1 MTLHHQT
8 KTFLGLLAARTE
20 PPLEKMTPVE
30 AREMTLRYYVPS
42 EYPITSRRDID
53 AGGVPARLY
62 SPPVDKNSQQNLGLC
77 IFIHGGGW
85 VFHTLDDYDDVC
97 RRLAMQ
103 SGHAVLSIDYRLAP
117 EFPFPTPL
125 EDCLKAAR
133 WARDN
138 AASLGCDANRMVVC
152 GDSAGGNLS
161 TLVAQHSGVEFKM
174 QLLVYPAT
182 DARCVTE
189 SYKRNAEGYLL
200 TAAAMEW
207 FYGHYLSG
215 FSSSGSSSSGSSSAR
230 ASVDNPLVSPLLASD
245 QILAKMPP
253 TLVITAEYDPL
264 CDEGEQYAQK
274 LNALGVPTTCVRYNG
289 QIHAFLRYGIMLD
302 DGYLA
307 IAQLA
312 DAIRRCL
319 AN

>member
-1 MTLHHQT
+1 MTLHVQT
-8 KTFLGLLAARTE
+8 KALLDLLAMRAE
-20 PPLEKMTPVE
+20 PALETMTPVE
-30 AREMTLRYYVPS
+30 AREMTLRYYIPS
-42 EYPITSRRDID
+42 DYEIFSRRDVD

-62 SPPVDKNSQQNLGLC
+62 FPSAEKNLGLC

-97 RRLAMQ
+97 RRLAVQ
-103 SGHAVLSIDYRLAP
+103 SGQAVLSIDYRLAP
-117 EFPFPTPL
+117 EFAFPTPL
-125 EDCLKAAR
+125 DDCMTAVK

-138 AASLGCDANRMVVC
+138 VASLGCDASRMVVC

-161 TLVAQHSGVEFKM
+161 TLVAQHSGVDFKM

-189 SYKRNAEGYLL
+189 SYRKNGEGFLL
-200 TAAAMEW
+200 TAAAMDW
-207 FYGHYLSG
+207 FFGHYLSG
-215 FSSSGSSSSGSSSAR
+215 GKGSA
-230 ASVDNPLVSPLLASD
+230 DDPLVSPLLASD
-245 QILAKMPP
+245 AVLAKMPP

-274 LNALGVPTTCVRYNG
+274 LTALGVPTSCVRYHG
-289 QIHAFLRYGIMLD
+289 QIHAFLNYGILLD

-312 DAIRRCL
+312 DAIRRAC

>member
-8 KTFLGLLAARTE
+8 KTFLELLASRGE
-20 PPLEKMTPVE
+20 PPLEQMTPIE
-30 AREMTLRYYVPS
+30 AREMSRKYYVAS
-42 EYPITSRRDID
+42 EFPIFASRDVD

-62 SPPVDKNSQQNLGLC
+62 LPSSEKNLGLC
-77 IFIHGGGW
+77 VFIHGGGW
-85 VFHTLDDYDDVC
+85 VFHNLDDYDDIC

-125 EDCLKAAR
+125 EDCLTATR
-133 WARDN
+133 WAYEN
-138 AASLGCDANRMVVC
+138 AESLGCDASRMVVC

-174 QLLVYPAT
+174 QLLIYPAT
-182 DARCVTE
+182 DARCISE
-189 SYKRNAEGYLL
+189 SYRKNALGYLL
-200 TAAAMEW
+200 TAPAMTW

-215 FSSSGSSSSGSSSAR
+215 SGSSSSGASPG
-230 ASVDNPLVSPLLASD
+230 SVDDPKVSPLLASD
-245 QILAKMPP
+245 EVLAKMPP
-253 TLVITAEYDPL
+253 TFIITAEYDPL
-264 CDEGEQYAQK
+264 CDEGEQYAK
-274 LNALGVPTTCVRYNG
+274 RLSDLGVPTTCVRYFG
-289 QIHAFLRYGIMLD
+289 QIHAFVTRSAFLD

-312 DAIRRCL
+312 DAIRRSC

>member
-8 KTFLGLLAARTE
+8 KTFLELLASRGE

-42 EYPITSRRDID
+42 DFEIFSSRNVD

-62 SPPVDKNSQQNLGLC
+62 LPSDEKNLGLC
-77 IFIHGGGW
+77 VFIHGGGW

-97 RRLAMQ
+97 RRIAVQ

-117 EFPFPTPL
+117 EFAFPVPL
-125 EDCLKAAR
+125 EDCLAATR
-133 WARDN
+133 WAYEN
-138 AASLGCDANRMVVC
+138 ASSLGCDASRMVVC
-152 GDSAGGNLS
+152 GDSAGGNLA
-161 TLVAQHSGVEFKM
+161 TLVAQHSGVTLKM
-174 QLLVYPAT
+174 QLLIYPAT
-182 DARCVTE
+182 DARCITE
-189 SYKRNAEGYLL
+189 SYRRNALGYLL
-200 TAAAMEW
+200 TAPAMQW

-215 FSSSGSSSSGSSSAR
+215 AGSSGSSPSRGSIT
-230 ASVDNPLVSPLLASD
+230 DPLVSPLLASD
-245 QILAKMPP
+245 AVLAKMP
-253 TLVITAEYDPL
+253 TTFIITAEYDPL

-274 LNALGVPTTCVRYNG
+274 LNSLGVPATCIRYCG
-289 QIHAFLRYGIMLD
+289 QIHAFLRYGRFLD

-307 IAQLA
+307 IAQIG
-312 DAIRRCL
+312 DAIRRAC

>member
-8 KTFLGLLAARTE
+8 KTFLGLLAARNE

-42 EYPITSRRDID
+42 EYPIFSRRDID

-62 SPPVDKNSQQNLGLC
+62 LPSAEKNLGLC

-189 SYKRNAEGYLL
+189 SYRKNGQGFLL
-200 TAAAMEW
+200 TAAAMDW

-215 FSSSGSSSSGSSSAR
+215 SGSTGSRPLTGSAE
-230 ASVDNPLVSPLLASD
+230 DPLVSPLLASD
-245 QILAKMPP
+245 AVLAKMPP

-312 DAIRRCL
+312 DAIRRRF
-319 AN
+319 AS

>member
-1 MTLHHQT
+1 MTLHLQT
-8 KTFLGLLAARTE
+8 QNFLALLASRPE

-30 AREMTLRYYVPS
+30 AREMQLRYYRPS
-42 EYPITSRRDID
+42 DYEIFSRRDID

-62 SPPVDKNSQQNLGLC
+62 LPSAEKNLGLC
-77 IFIHGGGW
+77 VFMHGGGW
-85 VFHTLDDYDDVC
+85 VIGTLDSHDDVC

-103 SGHAVLSIDYRLAP
+103 SGHAVLSIDYRMAP

-125 EDCLKAAR
+125 EDCIAATR

-138 AASLGCDANRMVVC
+138 AASLGCDASRMVVC
-152 GDSAGGNLS
+152 GDSAGGNLA
-161 TLVAQHSGVEFKM
+161 TLVAQHSGVALKM

-182 DARCVTE
+182 DARCITE
-189 SYKRNAEGYLL
+189 SYCNNGEGFLL
-200 TAAAMEW
+200 TAAAMDW
-207 FYGHYLSG
+207 FFGHYLSG
-215 FSSSGSSSSGSSSAR
+215 GKGSA
-230 ASVDNPLVSPLLASD
+230 DDPLVSPLFASD
-245 QILAKMPP
+245 AVLAKMPP

-274 LNALGVPTTCVRYNG
+274 LTALGVPTSCVRYHG
-289 QIHAFLRYGIMLD
+289 QIHAFLNYGILLD

-312 DAIRRCL
+312 DAIRRSCTS
-319 AN
+319 

>member
-8 KTFLGLLAARTE
+8 KTFLGLLAARNE
-20 PPLEKMTPVE
+20 PPLETMTPVE

-42 EYPITSRRDID
+42 EYPIFSRRDID
-53 AGGVPARLY
+53 AGGVQARLY
-62 SPPVDKNSQQNLGLC
+62 LPSAEKNLGLC

-174 QLLVYPAT
+174 QLLVYPAV

-189 SYKRNAEGYLL
+189 SYRKNGEGFLL
-200 TAAAMEW
+200 TAAAMDW

-215 FSSSGSSSSGSSSAR
+215 SGSTGSSPLTGSAE
-230 ASVDNPLVSPLLASD
+230 DPLVSPLLASD
-245 QILAKMPP
+245 AILAKMPP

-274 LNALGVPTTCVRYNG
+274 LNALGVPTTYVRYNG

-312 DAIRRCL
+312 DAIRRRF
-319 AN
+319 AS

>member
-1 MTLHHQT
+1 MNLQT
-8 KTFLGLLAARTE
+8 KALLDLLATRAE
-20 PPLEKMTPVE
+20 PALETMTPVE
-30 AREMTLRYYVPS
+30 AREMTLRYYIAS
-42 EYPITSRRDID
+42 DYPIFSARDID

-62 SPPVDKNSQQNLGLC
+62 LPSAEKNLGLC

-85 VFHTLDDYDDVC
+85 VIGTLDGHDDVC
-97 RRLAMQ
+97 RRLAAQ
-103 SGHAVLSIDYRLAP
+103 SGQAVLSIDYRMAP

-125 EDCLKAAR
+125 EDCLTAVK
-133 WARDN
+133 WAREN
-138 AASLGCDANRMVVC
+138 AASFGCDASRMVVC

-189 SYKRNAEGYLL
+189 SYRKNSEGFLL
-200 TAAAMEW
+200 TAAAMAW

-215 FSSSGSSSSGSSSAR
+215 GRG
-230 ASVDNPLVSPLLASD
+230 SVDDPLVSPLLASD
-245 QILAKMPP
+245 EILAKMPP

-274 LNALGVPTTCVRYNG
+274 LTSLGVPTSCVRFHG
-289 QIHAFLRYGIMLD
+289 Q
-302 DGYLA
+302 
-307 IAQLA
+307 
-312 DAIRRCL
+312 
-319 AN
+319 

>member
-1 MTLHHQT
+1 MTLHLQT
-8 KTFLGLLAARTE
+8 KVFLELFDSRPE
-20 PPLEKMTPVE
+20 PPLEQMTPVE
-30 AREMTLRYYVPS
+30 AREMGLRYYIPS
-42 EYPITSRRDID
+42 DFKIFSSRDVD

-62 SPPVDKNSQQNLGLC
+62 LPSAEKNLGLC
-77 IFIHGGGW
+77 VFMHGGGW
-85 VFHTLDDYDDVC
+85 VIGTLDGYDDVC
-97 RRLAMQ
+97 RRIAVQ
-103 SGHAVLSIDYRLAP
+103 SGQAVLSVDYRMAP

-125 EDCLKAAR
+125 DDCITATR

-138 AASLGCDANRMVVC
+138 AASLGCDASRMVVC
-152 GDSAGGNLS
+152 GDSAGGNLA
-161 TLVAQHSGVEFKM
+161 TLVAQHSGVDLKM
-174 QLLVYPAT
+174 QLLVYPAV

-189 SYKRNAEGYLL
+189 SYRKNGEGYPL
-200 TAAAMEW
+200 TAAAMDW

-215 FSSSGSSSSGSSSAR
+215 ASSSGSSPLTGSAE
-230 ASVDNPLVSPLLASD
+230 DPLVSPLLASD
-245 QILAKMPP
+245 AVLAKMPP

-274 LNALGVPTTCVRYNG
+274 LTALGVPTSCVRYRG
-289 QIHAFLRYGIMLD
+289 QIHGFLNYGRFLD

-312 DAIRRCL
+312 DAIRRSC

>member
-1 MTLHHQT
+1 MTLHLQT
-8 KTFLGLLAARTE
+8 KTFLELLASRGE
-20 PPLEKMTPVE
+20 PALETMTPVE
-30 AREMTLRYYVPS
+30 AREMTLRYYIPS
-42 EYPITSRRDID
+42 DYEIFSRRDVD

-62 SPPVDKNSQQNLGLC
+62 LPSAERNLGLC

-103 SGHAVLSIDYRLAP
+103 SGQAVLSIDYRLAP

-125 EDCLKAAR
+125 EDCTTAAR
-133 WARDN
+133 WARHN
-138 AASLGCDANRMVVC
+138 AASLGCDASRMVIC
-152 GDSAGGNLS
+152 GDSAGGNLA
-161 TLVAQHSGVEFKM
+161 TLVAQHSGVDLKM
-174 QLLVYPAT
+174 QLLVYPAV

-189 SYKRNAEGYLL
+189 SYRKNGEGFLL
-200 TAAAMEW
+200 TAAAMDW
-207 FYGHYLSG
+207 FFGHYLSG
-215 FSSSGSSSSGSSSAR
+215 ASSLTSTAE
-230 ASVDNPLVSPLLASD
+230 DPLVSPLLASD
-245 QILAKMPP
+245 AVLAKMPS

-274 LNALGVPTTCVRYNG
+274 LTSLGVPTSCVRYHG
-289 QIHAFLRYGIMLD
+289 QIHAFLRYGRFLD

-312 DAIRRCL
+312 DAIRRSC
-319 AN
+319 AR

>member
-20 PPLEKMTPVE
+20 PPLEKMTPAE

-42 EYPITSRRDID
+42 EYPIFSRRDID

-62 SPPVDKNSQQNLGLC
+62 LPSAEKNLGLC

-189 SYKRNAEGYLL
+189 SYRKNGEGFLL
-200 TAAAMEW
+200 TAAAMDW

-215 FSSSGSSSSGSSSAR
+215 SGSTGSSSLTGSAE
-230 ASVDNPLVSPLLASD
+230 DPLVSPLLASD
-245 QILAKMPP
+245 AILAKMPP

-312 DAIRRCL
+312 DAIRRRL
-319 AN
+319 AS

>member
-8 KTFLGLLAARTE
+8 KTFLELLASRGE

-42 EYPITSRRDID
+42 DFEIFSSRNVD

-62 SPPVDKNSQQNLGLC
+62 LPSDEKNLGLC
-77 IFIHGGGW
+77 VFIHGGGW

-97 RRLAMQ
+97 RRIAVQ

-117 EFPFPTPL
+117 EFAFPVPL
-125 EDCLKAAR
+125 EDCLAATR
-133 WARDN
+133 WAYEN
-138 AASLGCDANRMVVC
+138 ASSLGCDASRMVVC
-152 GDSAGGNLS
+152 GDSAGGNLA
-161 TLVAQHSGVEFKM
+161 TLVAQHSGVTLKM
-174 QLLVYPAT
+174 QLLIYPAT
-182 DARCVTE
+182 DARCITE
-189 SYKRNAEGYLL
+189 SYRRNALGYLL
-200 TAAAMEW
+200 TAPAMQW

-215 FSSSGSSSSGSSSAR
+215 AGSSGSIPSRGSIT
-230 ASVDNPLVSPLLASD
+230 DPLVSPLLASD
-245 QILAKMPP
+245 AVLAKMP
-253 TLVITAEYDPL
+253 TTFIITAEYDPL

-274 LNALGVPTTCVRYNG
+274 LNSLGVPATCIRYRG
-289 QIHAFLRYGIMLD
+289 QIHAFLRYGKFLD

-307 IAQLA
+307 IAQIA
-312 DAIRRCL
+312 DAIRRAC

>member
-1 MTLHHQT
+1 MTLHLQT
-8 KTFLGLLAARTE
+8 KVFLELFDSRPE
-20 PPLEKMTPVE
+20 PSLEQMTPVE
-30 AREMTLRYYVPS
+30 AREMGLRYYIPS
-42 EYPITSRRDID
+42 DFKIFSSRDLD

-62 SPPVDKNSQQNLGLC
+62 LPSAEKNLGLC
-77 IFIHGGGW
+77 VFMHGGGW
-85 VFHTLDDYDDVC
+85 VIGTLDGHDDVC
-97 RRLAMQ
+97 RRIAVQ
-103 SGHAVLSIDYRLAP
+103 SGHAVLSIDYRMAP

-125 EDCLKAAR
+125 EDCITATR

-138 AASLGCDANRMVVC
+138 AASLGCDASRMVVC
-152 GDSAGGNLS
+152 GDSAGGNLA
-161 TLVAQHSGVEFKM
+161 TLVAQHSGVDLKM
-174 QLLVYPAT
+174 QLLVYPAV

-189 SYKRNAEGYLL
+189 SYRKNGEGYLL
-200 TAAAMEW
+200 TAAAMDW

-215 FSSSGSSSSGSSSAR
+215 ASSSGSSPLTSSPE
-230 ASVDNPLVSPLLASD
+230 DPLVSPLLASD
-245 QILAKMPP
+245 AVLAKMPP

-274 LNALGVPTTCVRYNG
+274 LTSLGVPTSCVRYRG
-289 QIHAFLRYGIMLD
+289 QIHAFLNYGRFLD

-312 DAIRRCL
+312 DAIRRAC

>member
-8 KTFLGLLAARTE
+8 KTFLGLLAARNE

-42 EYPITSRRDID
+42 EYPIFSRRDID

-62 SPPVDKNSQQNLGLC
+62 LPSAEKNLGLC

-174 QLLVYPAT
+174 QLLVYPAV

-189 SYKRNAEGYLL
+189 SYCKNGEGFLL
-200 TAAAMEW
+200 TAAAMDW

-215 FSSSGSSSSGSSSAR
+215 SDSTGSSPLTGSAE
-230 ASVDNPLVSPLLASD
+230 DPLVSPMLASD
-245 QILAKMPP
+245 AILAKMPP

-312 DAIRRCL
+312 DAIRRRFSS
-319 AN
+319 

>member
-8 KTFLGLLAARTE
+8 KTFLGLLAARNE

-42 EYPITSRRDID
+42 EYPIFSRRDID

-62 SPPVDKNSQQNLGLC
+62 LPSAEKNLGLC

-189 SYKRNAEGYLL
+189 SYRKNGEGFLL
-200 TAAAMEW
+200 TAAAMDW

-215 FSSSGSSSSGSSSAR
+215 SGSTGSSPLTGSAE
-230 ASVDNPLVSPLLASD
+230 DPLVSPLLASD
-245 QILAKMPP
+245 AILAKMPP

-312 DAIRRCL
+312 DAIRRRFSS
-319 AN
+319 

>member
-1 MTLHHQT
+1 MTLHLQT
-8 KTFLGLLAARTE
+8 QNFLALLASRPE

-30 AREMTLRYYVPS
+30 AREMQLRYYRPS
-42 EYPITSRRDID
+42 DYEIFSRRDID

-62 SPPVDKNSQQNLGLC
+62 LPSAEKNLGLC
-77 IFIHGGGW
+77 VFMHGGGW
-85 VFHTLDDYDDVC
+85 VIGTLDSHDDVC

-103 SGHAVLSIDYRLAP
+103 SGHAVLSIDYRMAP

-125 EDCLKAAR
+125 EDCIAATR

-138 AASLGCDANRMVVC
+138 AASLGCDASRMVVC
-152 GDSAGGNLS
+152 GDSAGGNLA
-161 TLVAQHSGVEFKM
+161 TLVAQHSGVALKM

-182 DARCVTE
+182 DARCITE
-189 SYKRNAEGYLL
+189 SYCNNGEGFLL
-200 TAAAMEW
+200 TAAAMDW
-207 FYGHYLSG
+207 FFGHYLSG
-215 FSSSGSSSSGSSSAR
+215 GKGSA
-230 ASVDNPLVSPLLASD
+230 DDPLVSPLLASD
-245 QILAKMPP
+245 AVLAKMPP

-274 LNALGVPTTCVRYNG
+274 LTALGVPTSCVRYHG
-289 QIHAFLRYGIMLD
+289 QIHAFLNYGILLD

-312 DAIRRCL
+312 DAIRRSCTS
-319 AN
+319 

>member
-8 KTFLGLLAARTE
+8 KTFLGLLAARNE

-42 EYPITSRRDID
+42 EYPIFSRRDID

-62 SPPVDKNSQQNLGLC
+62 LPSAEKNLGLC

-138 AASLGCDANRMVVC
+138 AASLGCDANRIVVC

-189 SYKRNAEGYLL
+189 SYRKNGEGFLL
-200 TAAAMEW
+200 TAAAMDW

-215 FSSSGSSSSGSSSAR
+215 SGSTGSSSLTGSAE
-230 ASVDNPLVSPLLASD
+230 DPLVSPLLASD
-245 QILAKMPP
+245 AILAKMPP

-312 DAIRRCL
+312 DAIRRRL
-319 AN
+319 AS